1 MNIFEILESNVRS
14 YCRTFPD
21 VFCEAKDSMMYS
33 ESGKEYID
41 FLSGAGALNYGHN
54 NEFIKQ
60 RILTYISS
68 DNIIHGLDIHT
79 PAKREFIDKLS
90 EIVLKPGNLNHK
102 IQFCGPTGTNAVE
115 AALKLA
121 RKVKKRTNVFAFMG
135 SFHGM
140 SLGSLSVSSNI
151 SDRKGAGQPLG
162 NVTFMPFPSG
172 FMSNIDTIGYI
183 EAILSDDHSGIEK
196 PAAIILETVQGEG
209 GVVEAPVEWLRN
221 LRILCDRH
229 EILLICDEIQTGC
242 GRTGPFFSFQ
252 RAGIIPDMITVSK
265 SISGIGLP
273 MSLLLIKPEL
283 DIWKPAEHNGTFRGN
298 QLAFV
303 GGTAALELSK
313 YENLQGQVKLKES
326 FIRRYFEQEILPISK
341 NLKVRGLGM
350 MWGIDFSLFSRK
362 DISKKIVSYCYE
374 NGLIIERAGRNGS
387 VVKLMPALTVE
398 IELLEKG
405 CSIIKKA
412 ITEHIIRQTILK

>member
-21 VFCEAKDSMMYS
+21 VFCAAKGSMMYS

-151 SDRKGAGQPLG
+151 SDREGAGQPLG

-326 FIRRYFEQEILPISK
+326 FIKRYFEQEILPISK

-412 ITEHIIRQTILK
+412 ITEHINRRTILK

>member
-21 VFCEAKDSMMYS
+21 VFCAAKGSMMYS

-151 SDRKGAGQPLG
+151 SDREGAGQPLG

-326 FIRRYFEQEILPISK
+326 FIKRYFEQEILPISK

-412 ITEHIIRQTILK
+412 IAEYINRRTILK

>member
-21 VFCEAKDSMMYS
+21 VFCAAKGSMMYS

-121 RKVKKRTNVFAFMG
+121 RKVKNRTNVFAFMG

-151 SDRKGAGQPLG
+151 SDREGAGQPLG

-326 FIRRYFEQEILPISK
+326 FIKRYFEQEILPISK

-362 DISKKIVSYCYE
+362 DIPKKIVSYCYE

-412 ITEHIIRQTILK
+412 IAEYINRQTILK

>member
-21 VFCEAKDSMMYS
+21 VFCAAKGSMMYS

-151 SDRKGAGQPLG
+151 SDREGAGQPLG

-326 FIRRYFEQEILPISK
+326 VIKRYFEQEILPISK

-362 DISKKIVSYCYE
+362 DIPKKIVSYCYE

-412 ITEHIIRQTILK
+412 IAEYINRQTILK

>member
-1 MNIFEILESNVRS
+1 MNIFEVLESNVRS

-21 VFCEAKDSMMYS
+21 VFCAAKGSMMYS
-33 ESGKEYID
+33 ELGKEYID

-151 SDRKGAGQPLG
+151 SDREGAGQPLG

-326 FIRRYFEQEILPISK
+326 FIKRYFEQEILPISK

-362 DISKKIVSYCYE
+362 DIPKKIVSYCYE

-412 ITEHIIRQTILK
+412 IAEYINRQTILK

>member
-21 VFCEAKDSMMYS
+21 VFCAAKGSMMYS

-151 SDRKGAGQPLG
+151 SDREGAGQPLG

-209 GVVEAPVEWLRN
+209 GVVQAPVEWLRN

-326 FIRRYFEQEILPISK
+326 FIKRYFEQEILPISK

-412 ITEHIIRQTILK
+412 IAEYINRQTILK